1 MAHNIKKE
9 IMKRVFLAAGMALMF
24 AVASAQ
30 QTSNDYIVKTKGV
43 KKTAVS
49 GEGAV
54 PDGQASAEEE
64 VHDFISEN
72 FKFHSLCDWK
82 VDEMRFM
89 VMPEKYDM
97 VVKTFHDSGTGKEVS
112 SMSLR
117 HKIMVYKGH
126 TEGSDGHAHINFLC
140 EDNQK
145 MYYYEVPN
153 GTFEDYC
160 YGKMGVPTLAYLGD
174 VDKAREVLKDK
185 VMFTKAKLYR
195 IDTEYDGDGFQEIN
209 VSPNTEV
216 KVVAIGV
223 GTRSYP
229 VKIIV
234 EDANGNEFYQN
245 VALSKTNC
253 GMRDDEFIMD
263 NAKYLFGGSFELQ
276 DAIMTVSKNYA
287 QYLNMTVHTKFTT
300 DMITKGDGRE
310 RTLRVPR
317 MTAFT
322 IEAIMPKPNSRYFT
336 LTLKETE
343 SRRIYFKDVTFQE
356 TDNVAGDFEGKDK
369 DYFGYLF
376 AMGQGRA
383 RQTSQAARAAIRQG
397 RVILA
402 MSEDEV
408 AMAMGEPDDIT
419 QGTNG
424 HYNWIYKRSG
434 GKLLVVSFDPTGK
447 VIGTKVDRSK
457 VTKAKKAKPQKK
469 SK

>member
-1 MAHNIKKE
+1 
-9 IMKRVFLAAGMALMF
+9 MKRVFLTAGMALMF

-30 QTSNDYIVKTKGV
+30 QTGNGYIVKTKGA

-49 GEGAV
+49 E
-54 PDGQASAEEE
+54 AETTGDQSSEPE
-64 VHDFISEN
+64 KAHDFISEN
-72 FKFHSLCDWK
+72 FKYHSLCDWQ
-82 VDEMRFM
+82 VDSMKFM

-97 VVKTFHDSGTGKEVS
+97 VVKTFHDPAQNGREVS
-112 SMSLR
+112 SMTLR
-117 HKIMVYKGH
+117 HKIMIYKGH
-126 TEGSDGHAHINFLC
+126 AEGSDGHAHINFLC
-140 EDNQK
+140 QDDNK

-174 VDKAREVLKDK
+174 VDIARKLLVGKT
-185 VMFTKAKLYR
+185 MFTKSTLFR
-195 IDTEYDGDGFQEIN
+195 IDTEYDGDGFQEVTVPMN
-209 VSPNTEV
+209 DEV
-216 KVVAIGV
+216 TVTQVGV
-223 GTRSYP
+223 GTRSFP

-234 EDANGNEFYQN
+234 EDKNGNEYYQN
-245 VALSKTNC
+245 VAISKTNC
-253 GMRDDEFIMD
+253 GMRDDEFVTD
-263 NAKYLFGGSFELQ
+263 NSKFLFAGSFELQ
-276 DAIMTVSKNYA
+276 DAIMAVSHNLE
-287 QYLNMTVHTKFTT
+287 QYLNKTVHTKFTT

-310 RTLRVPR
+310 RTLKVPR

-322 IEAIMPKPNSRYFT
+322 IEAIMPKANSNYFT

-343 SRRIYFKDVTFQE
+343 SRRIYFKDVTFVE
-356 TDNVAGDFEGKDK
+356 SDNVTGNIDGQRN

-424 HYNWIYKRSG
+424 QYKWIYKRSG
-434 GKLLVVSFDPTGK
+434 GKLLVVLFDPTGK
-447 VIGTKVDRSK
+447 VIGTEVDRSK
-457 VTKAKKAKPQKK
+457 VTKAKKAKPRKK

>member
-1 MAHNIKKE
+1 
-9 IMKRVFLAAGMALMF
+9 MKRVFLTAGMALMF

-30 QTSNDYIVKTKGV
+30 QTGNGYIVKTKGA

-49 GEGAV
+49 E
-54 PDGQASAEEE
+54 AETAGDQSSEPE
-64 VHDFISEN
+64 KAHDFISEN
-72 FKFHSLCDWK
+72 FKYHSLCDWQ
-82 VDEMRFM
+82 VDSMKFM

-97 VVKTFHDSGTGKEVS
+97 VVKTFRDPAQNGREVS
-112 SMSLR
+112 SMTLR
-117 HKIMVYKGH
+117 HKIMIYKGH

-140 EDNQK
+140 QDDNK

-174 VDKAREVLKDK
+174 VDIARKLLVGKT
-185 VMFTKAKLYR
+185 MFTKSTLFR
-195 IDTEYDGDGFQEIN
+195 IDTEYDGDGFQEVTVPMN
-209 VSPNTEV
+209 DEV
-216 KVVAIGV
+216 TVTQVGV
-223 GTRSYP
+223 GTRSFP

-234 EDANGNEFYQN
+234 EDKNGNEYYQN
-245 VALSKTNC
+245 VAISKTNC
-253 GMRDDEFIMD
+253 GMRDDEFVTD
-263 NAKYLFGGSFELQ
+263 NSKFLFAGSFELQ
-276 DAIMTVSKNYA
+276 DAIMAVSHNLE
-287 QYLNMTVHTKFTT
+287 QYLNKTVHTKFTT

-310 RTLRVPR
+310 RTLKVPR

-322 IEAIMPKPNSRYFT
+322 IEAIMPKANSNYFT

-343 SRRIYFKDVTFQE
+343 SRRIYFKDVTFVE
-356 TDNVAGDFEGKDK
+356 SDNVTGNIDGQRN

-424 HYNWIYKRSG
+424 QYKWIYKRSG
-434 GKLLVVSFDPTGK
+434 GKLLVVLFDPTGK
-447 VIGTKVDRSK
+447 VIGTEVDRSK
-457 VTKAKKAKPQKK
+457 VTKAKKAKPRKK

>member
-1 MAHNIKKE
+1 
-9 IMKRVFLAAGMALMF
+9 MKRVFLTAGMALMF

-30 QTSNDYIVKTKGV
+30 QTGNGYIVKTKGA

-49 GEGAV
+49 E
-54 PDGQASAEEE
+54 AETTGDQSSEPE
-64 VHDFISEN
+64 KAHDFISEN
-72 FKFHSLCDWK
+72 FKYHSLCDWQ
-82 VDEMRFM
+82 VDSMKFM

-97 VVKTFHDSGTGKEVS
+97 VVKTFRDPAQNGREVS
-112 SMSLR
+112 SMTLR
-117 HKIMVYKGH
+117 HKIMIYKGH

-140 EDNQK
+140 QDDNK

-174 VDKAREVLKDK
+174 VDIARKLLVGKT
-185 VMFTKAKLYR
+185 MFTKSTLFR
-195 IDTEYDGDGFQEIN
+195 IDTEYDGDGFQEVTVPMN
-209 VSPNTEV
+209 DEV
-216 KVVAIGV
+216 TVTQVGV
-223 GTRSYP
+223 GTRSFP

-234 EDANGNEFYQN
+234 EDKNGNEYYQN
-245 VALSKTNC
+245 VAISKTNC
-253 GMRDDEFIMD
+253 GMRDDEFVTD
-263 NAKYLFGGSFELQ
+263 NSKFLFAGSFELQ
-276 DAIMTVSKNYA
+276 DAIMAVSHNLE
-287 QYLNMTVHTKFTT
+287 QYLNKTVHTKFTT

-310 RTLRVPR
+310 RTLKVPR

-322 IEAIMPKPNSRYFT
+322 IEAIMPKANSNYFT

-343 SRRIYFKDVTFQE
+343 SRRIYFKDVTFVE
-356 TDNVAGDFEGKDK
+356 SDNVTGNIDGQRN

-424 HYNWIYKRSG
+424 QYKWIYKRSG
-434 GKLLVVSFDPTGK
+434 GKLLVVLFDPTGK
-447 VIGTKVDRSK
+447 VIGTEVDRSK
-457 VTKAKKAKPQKK
+457 VTKAKKAKPRKK

>member
-1 MAHNIKKE
+1 
-9 IMKRVFLAAGMALMF
+9 MKRVFLTAGMALMF

-30 QTSNDYIVKTKGV
+30 QTGNGYIVKTKGA

-49 GEGAV
+49 E
-54 PDGQASAEEE
+54 AETAGDQSSEPE
-64 VHDFISEN
+64 KAHDFISEN
-72 FKFHSLCDWK
+72 FKYHSLCDWQ
-82 VDEMRFM
+82 VDSMKFM

-97 VVKTFHDSGTGKEVS
+97 VVKTFRDPAQNGREVS
-112 SMSLR
+112 SMTLR
-117 HKIMVYKGH
+117 HKIMIYKGH

-140 EDNQK
+140 QDDNK

-174 VDKAREVLKDK
+174 VDIARKLLVGKT
-185 VMFTKAKLYR
+185 MFTKSTLFR
-195 IDTEYDGDGFQEIN
+195 IDTEYDGDGFQEVTVPMN
-209 VSPNTEV
+209 DEV
-216 KVVAIGV
+216 TVTQVGV
-223 GTRSYP
+223 GTRSFP

-234 EDANGNEFYQN
+234 EDKNGNEYYQN
-245 VALSKTNC
+245 VAISKTNC
-253 GMRDDEFIMD
+253 GMRDDEFVTD
-263 NAKYLFGGSFELQ
+263 NSKFLFAGSFELQ
-276 DAIMTVSKNYA
+276 DAIMAVSHNLE
-287 QYLNMTVHTKFTT
+287 QYLNKTVHTKFTT

-310 RTLRVPR
+310 RTLKVPR

-322 IEAIMPKPNSRYFT
+322 IEAIMPKANSNYFT

-343 SRRIYFKDVTFQE
+343 SRRIYFKDVTFVE
-356 TDNVAGDFEGKDK
+356 SDNVTGNIDGQRN

-424 HYNWIYKRSG
+424 QYRWLYKRSG
-434 GKLLVVSFDPTGK
+434 GKLLVVLFDPTGK
-447 VIGTKVDRSK
+447 VIGTEVDRSK
-457 VTKAKKAKPQKK
+457 VTKAKKAKPRKK

>member
-1 MAHNIKKE
+1 
-9 IMKRVFLAAGMALMF
+9 MALMF

-30 QTSNDYIVKTKGV
+30 QTGNGYIVKTKGA

-49 GEGAV
+49 E
-54 PDGQASAEEE
+54 AETAGDQSSEPE
-64 VHDFISEN
+64 KAHDFISEN
-72 FKFHSLCDWK
+72 FKYHSLCDWQ
-82 VDEMRFM
+82 VDSMKFM

-97 VVKTFHDSGTGKEVS
+97 VVKTFRDPAQNGREVS
-112 SMSLR
+112 SMTLR
-117 HKIMVYKGH
+117 HKIMIYKGH

-140 EDNQK
+140 QDDNK

-174 VDKAREVLKDK
+174 VDIARKLLVGKT
-185 VMFTKAKLYR
+185 MFTKSTLFR
-195 IDTEYDGDGFQEIN
+195 IDTEYDGDGFQEVTVPMN
-209 VSPNTEV
+209 DEV
-216 KVVAIGV
+216 TVTQVGV
-223 GTRSYP
+223 GTRSFP

-234 EDANGNEFYQN
+234 EDKNGNEYYQN
-245 VALSKTNC
+245 VAISKTNC
-253 GMRDDEFIMD
+253 GMRDDEFVTD
-263 NAKYLFGGSFELQ
+263 NSKFLFAGSFELQ
-276 DAIMTVSKNYA
+276 DAIMAVSHNLE
-287 QYLNMTVHTKFTT
+287 QYLNKTVHTKFTT

-310 RTLRVPR
+310 RTLKVPR

-322 IEAIMPKPNSRYFT
+322 IEAIMPKANSNYFT

-343 SRRIYFKDVTFQE
+343 SRRIYFKDVTFVE
-356 TDNVAGDFEGKDK
+356 SDNVTGNIDGQRN

-424 HYNWIYKRSG
+424 QYKWIYKRSG
-434 GKLLVVSFDPTGK
+434 GKLLVVLFDPTGK
-447 VIGTKVDRSK
+447 VIGTEVDRSK
-457 VTKAKKAKPQKK
+457 VTKAKKAKPRKK

>member
-1 MAHNIKKE
+1 
-9 IMKRVFLAAGMALMF
+9 MALMF

-30 QTSNDYIVKTKGV
+30 QTGNGYIVKTKGA

-49 GEGAV
+49 E
-54 PDGQASAEEE
+54 AETTGDQSSEPE
-64 VHDFISEN
+64 KAHDFISEN
-72 FKFHSLCDWK
+72 FKYHSLCDWQ
-82 VDEMRFM
+82 VDSMKFM

-97 VVKTFHDSGTGKEVS
+97 VVKTFRDPAQNGREVS
-112 SMSLR
+112 SMTLR
-117 HKIMVYKGH
+117 HKIMIYKGH

-140 EDNQK
+140 QDDNK

-174 VDKAREVLKDK
+174 VDIARKLLVGKT
-185 VMFTKAKLYR
+185 MFTKSTLFR
-195 IDTEYDGDGFQEIN
+195 IDTEYDGDGFQEVTVPMN
-209 VSPNTEV
+209 DEV
-216 KVVAIGV
+216 TVTQVGV
-223 GTRSYP
+223 GTRSFP

-234 EDANGNEFYQN
+234 EDKNGNEYYQN
-245 VALSKTNC
+245 VAISKTNC
-253 GMRDDEFIMD
+253 GMRDDEFVTD
-263 NAKYLFGGSFELQ
+263 NSKFLFAGSFELQ
-276 DAIMTVSKNYA
+276 DAIMAVSHNLE
-287 QYLNMTVHTKFTT
+287 QYLNKTVHTKFTT

-310 RTLRVPR
+310 RTLKVPR

-322 IEAIMPKPNSRYFT
+322 IEAIMPKANSNYFT

-343 SRRIYFKDVTFQE
+343 SRRIYFKDVTFVE
-356 TDNVAGDFEGKDK
+356 SDNVTGNIDGQRN

-424 HYNWIYKRSG
+424 QYKWIYKRSG
-434 GKLLVVSFDPTGK
+434 GKLLVVLFDPTGK
-447 VIGTKVDRSK
+447 VIGTEVDRSK
-457 VTKAKKAKPQKK
+457 VTKAKKAKPRKK

>member
-1 MAHNIKKE
+1 
-9 IMKRVFLAAGMALMF
+9 MKRVFLTAGMALMF

-30 QTSNDYIVKTKGV
+30 QTGNGYIVKTKGA

-49 GEGAV
+49 E
-54 PDGQASAEEE
+54 AETTGDQSSEPE
-64 VHDFISEN
+64 KAHDFISEN
-72 FKFHSLCDWK
+72 FKYHSLCDWQ
-82 VDEMRFM
+82 VDSMKFM

-97 VVKTFHDSGTGKEVS
+97 VVKTFHDPAQNGREVS
-112 SMSLR
+112 SMTLR
-117 HKIMVYKGH
+117 HKIMIYKGH

-140 EDNQK
+140 QDDNK

-174 VDKAREVLKDK
+174 VDIARKLLVGKT
-185 VMFTKAKLYR
+185 MFTKSTLFR
-195 IDTEYDGDGFQEIN
+195 IDTEYDGDGFQEVTVPMN
-209 VSPNTEV
+209 DEV
-216 KVVAIGV
+216 TVTQVGV
-223 GTRSYP
+223 GTRSFP

-234 EDANGNEFYQN
+234 EDKNGNEYYQN
-245 VALSKTNC
+245 VAISKTNC
-253 GMRDDEFIMD
+253 GMRDDEFVTD
-263 NAKYLFGGSFELQ
+263 NSKFLFAGSFELQ
-276 DAIMTVSKNYA
+276 DAIMAVSHNLE
-287 QYLNMTVHTKFTT
+287 QYLNKTVHTKFTT

-310 RTLRVPR
+310 RTLKVPR

-322 IEAIMPKPNSRYFT
+322 IEAIMPKANSNYFT

-343 SRRIYFKDVTFQE
+343 SRRIYFKDVTFVE
-356 TDNVAGDFEGKDK
+356 SDNVTGNIDGQRN

-424 HYNWIYKRSG
+424 QYKWIYKRSG
-434 GKLLVVSFDPTGK
+434 GKLLVVLFDPTGK
-447 VIGTKVDRSK
+447 VIGTEVDRSK
-457 VTKAKKAKPQKK
+457 VTKAKKAKPRKK